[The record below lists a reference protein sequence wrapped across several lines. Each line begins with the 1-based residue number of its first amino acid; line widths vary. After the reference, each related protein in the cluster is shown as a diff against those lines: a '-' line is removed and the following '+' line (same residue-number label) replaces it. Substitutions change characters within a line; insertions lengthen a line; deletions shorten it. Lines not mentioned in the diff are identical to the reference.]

1 MLRSTYLLVL
11 ALIVAAMA
19 LPTPRSQVT
28 PERPSPVTT
37 NTLAV
42 RNHPLTEAELAK
54 ASATIDQLVAD
65 GLIKAGVP
73 ANPEIDEPVFLRR
86 AYLTII
92 GRMPTLA
99 EATQYLDNAKGKTA
113 RTKLIAALLD
123 HPGRVSN
130 EYTWWADLLRASTR
144 LNDRYPGLAYTVWIK
159 ESIKAN
165 KPYDAMVRELIT
177 ADGPALARGN
187 GATGYYLRDAGMP
200 LDNMANTVQV
210 FLGTRVQCAM
220 CHDHPFDKWKR
231 KEFYELAAYTNS
243 VGIRREVEGLGKY
256 NKKIRDEG
264 ASQGVR
270 DAMRMLG
277 DTIALG
283 VRGGDKTDIALP
295 HDYQYPDAKPEQKV
309 SAKPLFGEVP
319 PIIDGKMAKDQATK
333 KVYAAWMTEATNPR
347 FATVVA
353 NRLWKRAFGI
363 GLVEPVDNFTDTTA
377 ASNPQLMA
385 YLTKLMVS
393 VDFDLKRFQG
403 IIYNTAAWQRA
414 ATTTELAAGDAYHFP
429 GPLLRR
435 MTAEQLWDSLLTLAV
450 PDIDNRG
457 GETAEKLYKF
467 YDDHHDKNAKQ
478 LYDLALELGGKRDQM
493 RTLDQ
498 EQRQVRA
505 VIEANPDKSSL
516 DVRKARARIKE
527 INDEREALAQET
539 DAGRMISFKKNT
551 RGPEQ
556 FVRASELP
564 SPAPAGHFLR
574 TFGQSDREVIEAAN
588 ASPATTQAL
597 ALLNGFIDRE
607 LFKDRSVLYQAMLA
621 PKDVGGKVDV
631 LFLSCLGRK
640 PSDAERE
647 LGKTEITRAMLEF
660 RKSNKAGMG
669 ADVSKESAKTALHN
683 LAWVL
688 LNSNEFM
695 FVQ

>member
-1 MLRSTYLLVL
+1 MLRSTYLLVP

-19 LPTPRSQVT
+19 MPMRWSEAAPA
-28 PERPSPVTT
+28 RPAPVATDVA
-37 NTLAV
+37 AV
-42 RNHPLTEAELAK
+42 RTHPLTDAELAK
-54 ASATIDQLVAD
+54 ASATIDQLVSD

-73 ANPEIDEPVFLRR
+73 ANPESDEPIFLRR

-92 GRMPTLA
+92 GRMPTLD
-99 EATQYLDNAKGKTA
+99 EATQYLDNARGKNA
-113 RTKLIAALLD
+113 RAKLIAALLE
-123 HPGRVSN
+123 HPGRVSH

-144 LNDRYPGLAYTVWIK
+144 LNERYPGLAYTDWIK
-159 ESIKAN
+159 ASIRAN
-165 KPYDAMVRELIT
+165 KPYDDMVRELIT
-177 ADGPALARGN
+177 AEGPALARGN

-243 VGIRREVEGLGKY
+243 VGVRREVEGLGKY
-256 NKKIRDEG
+256 NKKVNEDG
-264 ASQGVR
+264 ASQGVK

-295 HDYQYPDAKPEQKV
+295 RDYQYPDAKPDQKV
-309 SAKPLFGEVP
+309 SAKPLFGELP
-319 PIIDGKMAKDQATK
+319 PIIDGKPAKQQTAKT
-333 KVYAAWMTEATNPR
+333 VYAAWLSDPTNPR
-347 FATVVA
+347 FATVIA
-353 NRLWKRAFGI
+353 NRLWKRAFGV
-363 GLVEPVDNFTDTTA
+363 GLVEPVDNFTDTTVA
-377 ASNPQLMA
+377 ANPQLLA

-414 ATTTELAAGDAYHFP
+414 ATTTELAAGEAYHFP

-478 LYDLALELGGKRDQM
+478 LYELALELGGKRDQM
-493 RTLDQ
+493 RALDQ
-498 EQRQVRA
+498 EQRQTRA
-505 VIEANPDKSSL
+505 VIDANPDKNSL

-527 INDEREALAQET
+527 INEERDALAKET
-539 DAGRMISFKKNT
+539 DAGRMISFKKNN

-588 ASPATTQAL
+588 AAPATTQAL

-621 PKDVGGKVDV
+621 PKDIGGKVDV
-631 LFLSCLGRK
+631 LFLSCLSRK
-640 PSDAERE
+640 PSESERE
-647 LGKTEITRAMLEF
+647 IGKTEIARAMLEF

-669 ADVSKESAKTALHN
+669 ADVSKEASKVALHN

>member
-1 MLRSTYLLVL
+1 
-11 ALIVAAMA
+11 MA
-19 LPTPRSQVT
+19 LPTQWPQET
-28 PERPSPVTT
+28 PGR
-37 NTLAV
+37 LAPGAPETAEV
-42 RNHPLTEAELAK
+42 RNHPLTEAELTT
-54 ASATIDQLVAD
+54 ASTTIDQLVTD
-65 GLIKAGVP
+65 GLIKAGIA
-73 ANPEIDEPVFLRR
+73 ANPEVDESIFLRR

-92 GRMPTLA
+92 GRIPTLE
-99 EATQYLDNAKGKTA
+99 EATRYLDNANGKKA
-113 RTKLIAALLD
+113 RTKLIASLLD
-123 HPGRVSN
+123 HPGRISN

-144 LNDRYPGLAYTVWIK
+144 LNDRYPGLAYTDWIK
-159 ESIKAN
+159 EAIRAN
-165 KPYDAMVRELIT
+165 KPYDVMVRELIT

-243 VGIRREVEGLGKY
+243 VGIRREVEGLGTY
-256 NKKIRDEG
+256 IKKIRSEG
-264 ASQGVR
+264 AGQGVK
-270 DAMRMLG
+270 DAMRLLG
-277 DTIALG
+277 DTIALS

-295 HDYQYPDAKPEQKV
+295 HDYQYPDAKPAQRV
-309 SAKPLFGEVP
+309 IARPLFGELP
-319 PIIDGKMAKDQATK
+319 PIVEGKLAQDQSAKK
-333 KVYAAWMTEATNPR
+333 IYAAWMTDAANPR

-353 NRLWKRAFGI
+353 NRLWKRAFGL
-363 GLVEPVDNFTDTTA
+363 GLIEPVDNFTDATV
-377 ASNPQLMA
+377 ASNPPLLA

-393 VDFDLKRFQG
+393 LDFDLRRFQG
-403 IIYNTAAWQRA
+403 ILYNTSAWQRA
-414 ATTTELAAGDAYHFP
+414 ATTTELAAGDTYQFP
-429 GPLLRR
+429 GPILRR

-450 PDIDNRG
+450 PEIDNRG

-467 YDDHHDKNAKQ
+467 YDDHHDKNARQ
-478 LYDLALELGGKRDQM
+478 LYELAVELGGKRDQL
-493 RTLDQ
+493 RALEQ
-498 EQRQVRA
+498 ESRQVRA
-505 VIEANPDKSSL
+505 VIEANPDKNSL
-516 DVRKARARIKE
+516 AVRKARARITE
-527 INDEREALAQET
+527 INDARDILAKET
-539 DAGRMISFKKNT
+539 DAGRMISFKKNN

-588 ASPATTQAL
+588 ATPATTQAL

-631 LFLSCLGRK
+631 LFLSCLGRR
-640 PSDAERE
+640 PSKTERE
-647 LGKTEITRAMLEF
+647 LGKTEIARVMLEF

-669 ADVSKESAKTALHN
+669 ADVGKESAKAALHN